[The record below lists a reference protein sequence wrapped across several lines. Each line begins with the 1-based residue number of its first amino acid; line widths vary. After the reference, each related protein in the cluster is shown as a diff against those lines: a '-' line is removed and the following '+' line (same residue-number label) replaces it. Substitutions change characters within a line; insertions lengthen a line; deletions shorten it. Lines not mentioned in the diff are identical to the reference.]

1 MANKWTHESVAE
13 HFEEAVRTLKRL
25 PPVKVK
31 GYHNVWPEVIHTP
44 DERMHQEAFPMR
56 LRASADAI
64 SRLEQTF
71 EWMPWINVEERK
83 LIWKRAARVRWKT
96 ISWEFGYDR
105 TTAWRK
111 WVLACTKI
119 ATRLN
124 AQDR

>member
-31 GYHNVWPEVIHTP
+31 GYHNVWPEVIHTR
-44 DERMHQEAFPMR
+44 DERRHQEAFPMR

-71 EWMPWINVEERK
+71 EWMPWIEMEERK
-83 LIWKRAARVRWKT
+83 LIWKRAARVRWK
-96 ISWEFGYDR
+96 IICWEFGYDR

-124 AQDR
+124 ARER

>member
-1 MANKWTHESVAE
+1 MENKWTHETVAE

-31 GYHNVWPEVIHTP
+31 GYHTVWPEVIHTP

-71 EWMPWINVEERK
+71 EWMPWIEVEERK

-96 ISWEFGYDR
+96 ICWECGYDR

>member
-1 MANKWTHESVAE
+1 MANKWTHKCVAE
-13 HFEEAVRTLKRL
+13 HFEEAVTTLKRL
-25 PPVKVK
+25 PSVKVK
-31 GYHNVWPEVIHTP
+31 GYHTVWPEVIHTP

-71 EWMPWINVEERK
+71 EWMPWIEVEERK

-96 ISWEFGYDR
+96 ICWEFGYDR

-124 AQDR
+124 ARDR